1 MSVAF
6 VTGER
11 VSAAIRRASPFFS
24 FLIGLGIF
32 VLLFH
37 RSYTA
42 EKTPALPLKEMAD
55 KVVRID
61 GKCYK
66 YRVEDASCESSSS
79 S

>member
-1 MSVAF
+1 MAF

-11 VSAAIRRASPFFS
+11 VSLAIQKAGPFFS

-42 EKTPALPLKEMAD
+42 EKTPALPLKEMVD

-66 YRVEDASCESSSS
+66 YRVEDASCESSSPS
-79 S
+79 